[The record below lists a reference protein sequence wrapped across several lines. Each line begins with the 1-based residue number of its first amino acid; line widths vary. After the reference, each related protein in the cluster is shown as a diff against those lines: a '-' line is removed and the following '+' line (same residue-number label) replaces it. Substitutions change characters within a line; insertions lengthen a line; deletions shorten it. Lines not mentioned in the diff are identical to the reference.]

1 MNYIAHPEDTRRL
14 VLSSFSFILPA
25 IYAFYCQYYFLSG
38 VLIITSAVS
47 ASFWINAIYS
57 WRRTLDLI
65 VSKISFTI
73 FVYNG
78 VIYIRWIPYM
88 IIGYSNAGLLCLC
101 FYLSGY
107 YYTNQNLCWINYHM
121 MFHLLMT
128 IEMFII
134 ILSVGGGNG

>member
-1 MNYIAHPEDTRRL
+1 LSVSLCAFFVRRRFILYRNIQKIHRRL
-14 VLSSFSFILPA
+14 GIIVVFFILPD
-25 IYAFYCQYYFLSG
+25 ICVLLSILFLSG

-88 IIGYSNAGLLCLC
+88 IIDIRTQVFMFVFLFIWVLLYKFVLDKLPYDVS
-101 FYLSGY
+101 F
-107 YYTNQNLCWINYHM
+107 
-121 MFHLLMT
+121 
-128 IEMFII
+128 
-134 ILSVGGGNG
+134 VDDD